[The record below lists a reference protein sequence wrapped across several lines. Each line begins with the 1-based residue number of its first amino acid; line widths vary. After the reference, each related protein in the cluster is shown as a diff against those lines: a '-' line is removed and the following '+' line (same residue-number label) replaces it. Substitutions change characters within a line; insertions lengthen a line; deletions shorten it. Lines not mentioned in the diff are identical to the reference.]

1 MKQEEIAKQ
10 AEKYAVS
17 KLIDTSSHSLHERRK
32 LLDYDNY
39 DLSQSFADGAEW
51 MINSVWH
58 DASEFPSRYS
68 SVLISSGVRRPYIMK
83 PINREH
89 WAKYI
94 EHNCVKRWAYL
105 SDLLPQEKGEEQ

>member
-1 MKQEEIAKQ
+1 MKQEEITRQ
-10 AEKYAVS
+10 ADKYATS
-17 KLIDTSSHSLHERRK
+17 KLIDTSNHSLPTRRK
-32 LLDYDNY
+32 QLDYDNY
-39 DLSQSFADGAEW
+39 DLSEAFEAGADW
-51 MINSVWH
+51 RIKSVWH